1 MFSLLQFTI
10 LNKRRGKHRIMKI
23 VIFIV
28 RECKTKLTKQNMK
41 TSHSRLINRV
51 EYSIIPKNLFLKLKF
66 LGNINFIKSILS
78 YLNFKHTF

>member
-66 LGNINFIKSILS
+66 LGNINFIKNNPFL
-78 YLNFKHTF
+78 FKF

>member
-28 RECKTKLTKQNMK
+28 RECKTNLTKQNMK

-66 LGNINFIKSILS
+66 LGNINLIKINPFL
-78 YLNFKHTF
+78 FKF

>member
-28 RECKTKLTKQNMK
+28 KECKTKLTKQNMK

-66 LGNINFIKSILS
+66 LGNINFIKINPFL
-78 YLNFKHTF
+78 FKF